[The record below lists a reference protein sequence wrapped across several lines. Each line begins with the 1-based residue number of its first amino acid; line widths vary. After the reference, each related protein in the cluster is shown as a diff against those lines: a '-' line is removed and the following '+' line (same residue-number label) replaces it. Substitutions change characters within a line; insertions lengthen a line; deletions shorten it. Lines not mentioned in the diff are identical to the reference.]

1 MRASTAV
8 LSALSLSL
16 SLFLCTAPA
25 SAASKA
31 PDVHEVDREEIDK
44 VRCDKTSELDVNYG
58 DTLNFNAS
66 FTASDGAAVKVTN
79 VKYWFWADQDYNA
92 SDPPI
97 TFTGTKEFM
106 DGGIIK
112 DKTIELT
119 RTTDYVIRVKP
130 SSPKKDNIIVKYDI
144 TYNEIKPDGNIL
156 PDDHLFV
163 CARYRVLP
171 EKSK

>member
-1 MRASTAV
+1 MHAGSAL
-8 LSALSLSL
+8 LSALSL

-66 FTASDGAAVKVTN
+66 FTARDGAAVKVTN

-106 DGGIIK
+106 DGGIITVNTETAAAAGAEQHLK
-112 DKTIELT
+112 ADGGDDLHQ
-119 RTTDYVIRVKP
+119 RHPGLYG
-130 SSPKKDNIIVKYDI
+130 SPHHGGGGYAGLCSEADGICYGSLPYD
-144 TYNEIKPDGNIL
+144 
-156 PDDHLFV
+156 
-163 CARYRVLP
+163 AVL
-171 EKSK
+171 